1 MTRAKIQGIA
11 EPRFFLKMFLRQG
24 DKHGDGRYLSSLRRL
39 VPRDLNRI
47 GYKTPESS
55 DLFVVKR
62 LTEARE
68 KIQIFPSQKIMILDG
83 VCILLKSYPPS
94 VRDRYRG
101 YTPLELRR
109 INASGDDC
117 GHALSV

>member
-62 LTEARE
+62 LTKARD
-68 KIQIFPSQKIMILDG
+68 KNTDI
-83 VCILLKSYPPS
+83 S
-94 VRDRYRG
+94 VSKNHDFG
-101 YTPLELRR
+101 WCLHTT
-109 INASGDDC
+109 
-117 GHALSV
+117 